1 MKNIEKEI
9 KENWFGEHVAN
20 YKKINDEISI
30 LDWKKPDTICFGVRY
45 VFDGRHLYISGDLG
59 EAVFTLTWNGNPKS
73 FSDINPHYF
82 HEKLTAY
89 RGNDEYDF
97 DSNEASS
104 RLEEEINILNDEY
117 LLNEIEKGHIEV
129 LEEMKELADDCS
141 SNKEWENKIAYET
154 CLFDRLSNYD
164 SGCWEWIFRVGEVIP
179 SRIKSYLIGL
189 KMAAKQLGGQN
200 E

>member
-73 FSDINPHYF
+73 FLDVNPHYF

-97 DSNEASS
+97 DSGEARK
-104 RLEEEINILNDEY
+104 RLEEEIMILKDDYDPDEIDEEH
-117 LLNEIEKGHIEV
+117 LEI
-129 LEEMKELADDCS
+129 LEEMKNLTGSCS
-141 SNKEWENKIAYET
+141 ANKEWEFKIAYET
-154 CLFDRLSNYD
+154 DLFERLQNHD
-164 SGCWEWIFRVGEVIP
+164 IDCWEWIFRVGEVIP

-189 KMAAKQLGGQN
+189 KMAAKQLEGQS
-200 E
+200 